1 LESQSKNMTV
11 FDLACMQNG
20 ELSAA
25 VISQF
30 TPNLEFTINNTS
42 YNVHKISKLNKT
54 KDDIIT
60 HKQRITIKSSN
71 SNKNIVGYLIYY
83 KNGSSRYYG
92 NSQWEQL
99 SRDIEGIITIDL
111 ININNPFHNKSIFY
125 TFADKALQC
134 T

>member
-1 LESQSKNMTV
+1 MTV

-30 TPNLEFTINNTS
+30 TPNLEFRINNTT
-42 YNVHKISKLNKT
+42 YVVHKISKLNKT

-71 SNKNIVGYLIYY
+71 SNKNIVGCLIYY

-92 NSQWEQL
+92 NSSWEQL
-99 SRDIEGIITIDL
+99 SRDIEGIINIDL
-111 ININNPFHNKSIFY
+111 ININNSFHNKSIFY